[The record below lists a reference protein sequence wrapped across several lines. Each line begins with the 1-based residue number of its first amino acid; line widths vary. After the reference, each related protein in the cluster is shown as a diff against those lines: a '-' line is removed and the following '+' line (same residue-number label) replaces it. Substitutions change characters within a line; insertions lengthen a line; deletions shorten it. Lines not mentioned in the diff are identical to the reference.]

1 MINTQIFL
9 LVSIYAILSTVIRI
23 FLGNKIKKILIA
35 ENIKVPKYTFNAA
48 PGFGGEYRYCKEL
61 IKNGLH
67 KKSPM
72 ITTIYFVI
80 FYSYVI
86 LFILILY
93 WGINNMS

>member
-1 MINTQIFL
+1 
-9 LVSIYAILSTVIRI
+9 
-23 FLGNKIKKILIA
+23 
-35 ENIKVPKYTFNAA
+35 
-48 PGFGGEYRYCKEL
+48 L